1 MDLKKI
7 ENSFW
12 ENFRAISRIPRA
24 SGNEEKIR
32 LYLKQRAE
40 KANCETFVDACG
52 NLMIRKP
59 AAKGKE
65 DYPIFILQ
73 GHLDMVCE
81 KIENSPHDFLKDPI
95 ELIFFQEKGDRWV
108 KAKDTTLGA
117 DNGFALAV
125 GLTLIEDKT
134 IQMGAL
140 EFLFTVDEECGLT
153 GACGVDTHFLKGHFL
168 INLDSEEENEFCIG
182 CAGGKTLSLSK
193 KWKSEEKSLLSEK
206 EIKGGSFVEVT
217 LSDFLGG
224 HSGID
229 IDKKRENALIV
240 LSQILKNAGGK
251 NLRIKKMSVEGRHNI
266 IPTKANALLF
276 LSQKKIKKIFLPK
289 KIKEKELL
297 ANLFI
302 EKKVLN
308 EGDFFLSKKESHQI
322 LKNFATLSF
331 GIIRFSKKNKVV
343 ESSLNPAVLQ
353 VDEKNA
359 KFEISFRSLIQKELD
374 KESSNIRSNFIK
386 NQWSVEEKGAYPPW
400 EPEFDSE
407 LIKKLQQEWKLF
419 SGKEAR
425 LKVIHA
431 GLECGV
437 LKKKLPHCRMISFGP
452 DILEVHT
459 PRERINVDSANRV
472 LFFLCEILQ
481 KNFIKI

>member
-1 MDLKKI
+1 MNLKKI

-12 ENFRAISRIPRA
+12 ANFKAISRIPRA

-40 KANCETFVDACG
+40 KADCETFIDTCG

-65 DYPIFILQ
+65 NYPIFILQ

-81 KIENSPHDFLKDPI
+81 KIENSSHDFSKDPI
-95 ELIFFQEKGDRWV
+95 ELNFFQEKGERWLR
-108 KAKDTTLGA
+108 AKETTLGA

-125 GLTLIEDKT
+125 GLTLIEDKM
-134 IQMGAL
+134 IQTGAL

-153 GACGVDTHFLKGHFL
+153 GACGVDAHFLKGNFL

-182 CAGGKTLSLSK
+182 CAGGKTLFISK
-193 KWKSEEKSLLSEK
+193 KWRSEERSTLSEK
-206 EIKGGSFVEVT
+206 EMREGSFVEVV

-229 IDKKRENALIV
+229 IDKKRENAFV
-240 LSQILKNAGGK
+240 VFSQILKKAGGN
-251 NLRIKKMSVEGRHNI
+251 NLRIKKMSVEGRHNV
-266 IPTKANALLF
+266 IPTKASALLF
-276 LSQKKIKKIFLPK
+276 LPQKKMKKIFLPK

-297 ANLFI
+297 AKLSI

-308 EGDFFLSKKESHQI
+308 EGDFFLSKKASHRI
-322 LKNFATLSF
+322 LKNLATLPF
-331 GIIRFSKKNKVV
+331 GVIRFSKKNKVV

-353 VDEKNA
+353 VDEKKA
-359 KFEISFRSLIQKELD
+359 KLEISFRSLIQKELD
-374 KESSNIRSNFIK
+374 SESLKIRSKFIK
-386 NQWSVEEKGAYPPW
+386 NKWSVEENGVYPPW
-400 EPEFDSE
+400 EPEFNSE
-407 LIKKLQQEWKLF
+407 LIKKIQHEWKIF
-419 SGKEAR
+419 SEKEAH

-437 LKKKLPHCRMISFGP
+437 LKEKLPHCRMISLGP

-472 LFFLCEILQ
+472 LFFLYEILQ
-481 KNFIKI
+481 KNFI